1 MGIVERKLREKEQ
14 RIQEILSAARLLLIS
29 KGYWN
34 TTMHDIAEKSELSRR
49 TLYIYFKSKE
59 EITFRVIK
67 EAYELLFSEIQTAS
81 RNCSGTGIEKL
92 ENVRDAYLNFYKN
105 HFNQLI
111 FTLYF
116 DYKMNSKDLENDD
129 VKKCFEI
136 VHNIIDELILI
147 IQKGKKDK
155 TMQALPDERITAL
168 TAVTMIQSTMQKL
181 AVRSNWVEEKFKLSG
196 EEVIKEMFSILI
208 SFIRV

>member
-34 TTMHDIAEKSELSRR
+34 TTMHDIAEESELSRR

-59 EITFRVIK
+59 EITFRVMK
-67 EAYELLFSEIQTAS
+67 EAYELLYSEIQTAA
-81 RNCSGTGIEKL
+81 RNCSRSGIDKL
-92 ENVRDAYLNFYKN
+92 ESVRDAYLGFYKN

-116 DYKMNSKDLENDD
+116 DYKMNSRDLENDD
-129 VKKCFEI
+129 AKACFQI
-136 VHNIIDELILI
+136 VQNIIDELILI
-147 IQKGKKDK
+147 IRQGTADK
-155 TMQALPDERITAL
+155 TMRELPDIRMTAL
-168 TAVTMIQSTMQKL
+168 TAVTMIQATMQKL
-181 AVRSNWVEEKFKLSG
+181 AVRCNWVEEQFKLSG
-196 EEVIKEMFSILI
+196 EDVIQEMFNILLA
-208 SFIRV
+208 FIRV